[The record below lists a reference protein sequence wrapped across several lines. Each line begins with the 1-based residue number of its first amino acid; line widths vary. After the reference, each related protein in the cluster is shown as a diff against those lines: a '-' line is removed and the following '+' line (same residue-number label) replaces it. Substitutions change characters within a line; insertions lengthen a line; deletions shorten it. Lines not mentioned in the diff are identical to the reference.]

1 MLNIE
6 PKNLLEELQAAERLR
21 DAHLDSMGDQV
32 ERYHGP
38 FYKKNFTQ
46 EYTGENHYY
55 EYISLMIPRLIY
67 DNPRV
72 RVSSRRAGTQEMV
85 ADAMRYAINNWV
97 KETRFRKTLEGI
109 AADTLFNYGVAL
121 ISETENRTLASAKMQ
136 QDSTVPMWPK
146 CSRIPQHRFVIDP
159 IATSMEEARFVGH
172 KWVRDK
178 EDLLEMAK
186 KSDDWNAKEIE
197 EISTTTDKHELGRE
211 YSDMPDRKEIVCYEI
226 WVPEHQLEDALG
238 PDDGFHGTIF
248 TLGVTQ
254 NPDDESFKT
263 AYIRKPRAYYGP
275 AAGPYVMF
283 GVYPVPNSIYPL
295 SPLVAIEGQVME
307 LNTHVASAA
316 KSAEQYKKLILVD
329 NTDPKFVQRVKDAQ
343 DNFVIPVSGL
353 ERQRVVQAEVGG
365 MSPAQL
371 QYLQI
376 ARDRLDRN
384 SGVSDAQRGNV
395 EGRGTA
401 TEVQVASEASTIR
414 IAFVKQQF
422 ADAVQRVLETVAWFF
437 YYDDR
442 VVAPLGLDG
451 AAALGLENPWL
462 VGGDPDRESGETFED
477 LELDIEPYSMERTS
491 EGTHQRKVMEMFQL
505 IMNTAPMVPQMPYV
519 NWKDLYSK
527 LGDALN
533 IPQMAELVNVDMASM
548 MAGAPPQ
555 ADPQQMRFEKDVG
568 KAGKAR
574 PVPTEAEKFPG
585 QIPKPDSL
593 LPGQASGIQVSQ
605 QANQNAP
612 L

>member
-6 PKNLLEELQAAERLR
+6 PKNLLEEVQAAERLR
-21 DAHLDSMGDQV
+21 DAHLSSMSEQV

-38 FYKKNFTQ
+38 FYKKDYTQ

-55 EYISLMIPRLIY
+55 EYMSLMIPRLIY

-72 RVSSRRAGTQEMV
+72 RVTSRRSGTQELV
-85 ADAMRYAINNWV
+85 AAAMPYAINNWV
-97 KETRFRKTLEGI
+97 KETHFRKTLELL
-109 AADTLFNYGVAL
+109 AADTLLNFGVAL
-121 ISETENRTLASAKMQ
+121 ISETENRTLSPSKVQ
-136 QDSTVPMWPK
+136 QDAVTPMWPR
-146 CSRIPQHRFVIDP
+146 CTRVPQHRFIVDP
-159 IATSMEEARFVGH
+159 IAATMEEARFVGH
-172 KWVRDK
+172 KWIRDK
-178 EDLLEMAK
+178 EDLLELAK
-186 KSDDWNAKEIE
+186 KSDDWNAKAIE
-197 EISTTTDKHELGRE
+197 DLGTTTDREELGRT
-211 YSDMPDRKEIVCYEI
+211 YSDMPDRKEIICYEI

-248 TLGVTQ
+248 TIGVTQ
-254 NPDDESFKT
+254 NPDADSFKT

-275 AAGPYVMF
+275 STGPYVMF
-283 GVYPVPNSIYPL
+283 GIYPVPNSIYPL
-295 SPLVAIEGQVME
+295 SPLVAIEGQVAE
-307 LNTHVASAA
+307 LNLHVASASRA
-316 KSAEQYKKLILVD
+316 AEQYKKLILVD
-329 NTDPKFVQRVKDAQ
+329 NTDPKFVQRVKDAS

-371 QYLQI
+371 SYLQI

-401 TEVQVASEASTIR
+401 TEVAVAAEASTIR
-414 IAFVKQQF
+414 IAFIKQQY

-442 VVAPLGLDG
+442 VVAPLGLEG
-451 AAALGLENPWL
+451 AADLGLENPWL
-462 VGGDPDRESGETFED
+462 VGGDPDRESGATFED

-491 EGTHQRKVMEMFQL
+491 EGNHQRRIMEMFQL
-505 IMNTAPMVPQMPYV
+505 IMNTAPMVPQMPYI
-519 NWKDLYSK
+519 NWKDLFSK

-533 IPQMAELVNVDMASM
+533 IPAMADIVNVDMATA

-555 ADPQQMRFEKDVG
+555 PNPEQMRFEKDVG

-574 PVPTEAEKFPG
+574 PVPTEAQKIPDIQKPG
-585 QIPKPDSL
+585 NL
-593 LPGQASGIQVSQ
+593 LPGLESGIEVSR

-612 L
+612 V